1 MVMALSLM
9 HSVTRIA
16 FNAMVLWRA
25 YNGIYIAK
33 VNFVV
38 DCLRPFLF
46 EFGKIIHSQEIV
58 LVISYPLINLI
69 DFISNLSINLSD
81 IKVTCIGAQSP
92 LYLLCDL
99 LIVGIVIIIIESD
112 VNVFWT
118 MLSPTVSKI
127 RSMVFSRHYIR
138 RNCLP
143 SITYLLAAILISQL
157 PDPGMLVQYSMG
169 FVVITKFFN
178 LSGNDA
184 HTDWVNVSPNC
195 DTAITSTF
203 LGQSRTFPMD
213 SILAYL
219 TGILVVIAFPP
230 GLFLNSF
237 FNL

>member
-1 MVMALSLM
+1 MVIALSLM

-25 YNGIYIAK
+25 YNGIYIAN

-58 LVISYPLINLI
+58 LVISYPLINVI
-69 DFISNLSINLSD
+69 DFISNLSINLGD

-92 LYLLCDL
+92 LYLLCDV
-99 LIVGIVIIIIESD
+99 LIVGVVIIIIESD
-112 VNVFWT
+112 VNVFWI

-127 RSMVFSRHYIR
+127 RSMVFSRHYIS
-138 RNCLP
+138 RNFCS
-143 SITYLLAAILISQL
+143 SITYLVVAILITQL
-157 PDPGMLVQYSMG
+157 PDPSKLVQYSMG

-184 HTDWVNVSPNC
+184 NTAWVNVSPNC
-195 DTAITSTF
+195 DATVTIGKTI
-203 LGQSRTFPMD
+203 LPID
-213 SILAYL
+213 SILAYP
-219 TGILVVIAFPP
+219 TGMLVVIAIPP
-230 GLFLNSF
+230 
-237 FNL
+237 

>member
-1 MVMALSLM
+1 LILLPVVIALSLM

-25 YNGIYIAK
+25 YNGIYIVN

-46 EFGKIIHSQEIV
+46 EIGKIIHSQEIV
-58 LVISYPLINLI
+58 LVISYPLISVI
-69 DFISNLSINLSD
+69 DIISKLSINLSD

-92 LYLLCDL
+92 LYLLCDV

-127 RSMVFSRHYIR
+127 RSMVFSRHYIS
-138 RNCLP
+138 RNFCS
-143 SITYLLAAILISQL
+143 SITYLSAAILISHL

-195 DTAITSTF
+195 DATVTIGKTT
-203 LGQSRTFPMD
+203 LPID
-213 SILAYL
+213 SMLANP
-219 TGILVVIAFPP
+219 TGIFVVIALPP
-230 GLFLNSF
+230 GLF
-237 FNL
+237 